1 MQIYINKN
9 GTQTG
14 PFDEDQVFGM
24 LAIGELEPSDYAI
37 KAGDDKWHKL
47 ETFFV
52 ETNNPPPLQN
62 VPNNVPEVTRIKG
75 DLLKP
80 SVSKPAWYLVYLSS
94 FGLWLLS
101 ILMLVF
107 ALFSNVLFP
116 KSNYFLGYRPPEI
129 MPTILVFGVLL
140 FLQFILVHVL
150 CAGQLNRRLWN
161 GIGFEAVKIV
171 KPSNYG
177 SRRYRQRQAFKQYH
191 TNRWEK
197 YPEFYRNF
205 FAQKGL
211 RVPDVKFGSFT
222 TYSAVNKWG
231 FGLLDIVKP
240 FIFLGIIAQGCD
252 AINSLP
258 QTESQVLQNIDM
270 VRLSSQ

>member
-14 PFDEDQVFGM
+14 PFDEDQVFEM
-24 LAIGELEPSDYAI
+24 LVIGELEPTDYAI
-37 KAGDDKWHKL
+37 KQGDEKWHKL

-52 ETNNPPPLQN
+52 ETTDSTPLQN
-62 VPNNVPEVTRIKG
+62 IPNNVPEAARIKG
-75 DLLKP
+75 DLLNL
-80 SVSKPAWYLVYLSS
+80 SASKTAWYLVYLSS

-101 ILMLVF
+101 ILTLAF

-116 KSNYFLGYRPPEI
+116 KSNNFFGYSPPEI
-129 MPTILVFGVLL
+129 MPTILVFGILL

-150 CAGQLNRRLWN
+150 CAAQLNRRLWN
-161 GIGFEAVKIV
+161 GIGFEAVKII

-177 SRRYRQRQAFKQYH
+177 SRRYRQKQAFKNYH
-191 TNRWEK
+191 TNRWGK
-197 YPEFYRNF
+197 YPEFYGKF

-211 RVPDVKFGSFT
+211 PAPNVKFGSFT
-222 TYSAVNKWG
+222 TYSAVNRF
-231 FGLLDIVKP
+231 FGLLDFVKP
-240 FIFLGIIAQGCD
+240 FIFLGIISQGCD

-258 QTESQVLQNIDM
+258 PTESQTLQNIDM
-270 VRLSSQ
+270 VSLT